1 MNRVRI
7 RFADG
12 VVDLRRA
19 EVRYASGERCALSQR
34 EVALL
39 RFLVSHRGR
48 AISRDEILEQVWQ
61 VDPRRINTRT
71 VDMHV
76 SLLRAKLHDDGARP
90 QVLLTVHG
98 RGYMLS
104 LKRRPAARAAV
115 ENAAIDAV

>member
-1 MNRVRI
+1 M
-7 RFADG
+7 
-12 VVDLRRA
+12 
-19 EVRYASGERCALSQR
+19 
-34 EVALL
+34 
-39 RFLVSHRGR
+39 SHRGR
-48 AISRDEILEQVWQ
+48 AILRDEILEQVWR

-104 LKRRPAARAAV
+104 LKRRPAARAAM